1 MNLYHYTDLNAVH
14 SILDTHKIRM
24 TDIRFLNDKSEYMQG
39 LEILREASLQE
50 SFIGSIKDSYFRD
63 ALQVWFER
71 AFKELFDFKNAS
83 EMFYVASF
91 SRSSN
96 TLSQWR
102 SYGMFAIEFDYDE
115 MEGNVRERIIEHYN
129 EHDKLLKIE
138 FIECHYVCDRDIAVK
153 RALEL
158 ISEKL
163 IPTIEEWWRPYLP
176 MNENEHI
183 YIDVKEILS
192 MLATAFKHASF
203 IEEQEFRLVISDE
216 IISEKINFRTK
227 NNVLIPFYE
236 LDIIPDVITG
246 VVIGPVEN
254 QKITAHSLD
263 IYNSHRAT
271 KLNDDRYR
279 LSIIKSDI
287 PYRML

>member
-14 SILDTHKIRM
+14 SILDSHKIRM

-50 SFIGSIKDSYFRD
+50 DLILSIKDNYFRKS
-63 ALQVWFER
+63 LQVWFKR
-71 AFKELFDFKNAS
+71 AFEELFDFENAS

-102 SYGMFAIEFDYDE
+102 SYGMLAIQFDYDE
-115 MEGNVRERIIEHYN
+115 MEGIMRERIIEHYN
-129 EHDKLLKIE
+129 KCSELLKIE
-138 FIECHYVCDRDIAVK
+138 LIECHYVSNRDTAVK
-153 RALEL
+153 KALEL
-158 ISEKL
+158 INEKL
-163 IPTIEEWWRPYLP
+163 IPTIEEWWQADVPI
-176 MNENEHI
+176 EQNEHI
-183 YIDVKEILS
+183 YIDIKEILS

-203 IEEQEFRLVISDE
+203 IEEQEFRLVISVD
-216 IISEKINFRTK
+216 ITSENVKFRAK

-236 LDIIPDVITG
+236 LDIIPDVIKG
-246 VVIGPVEN
+246 IIIGPVEN

-263 IYNSHRAT
+263 IFNLHRAK
-271 KLNDDRYR
+271 KLNNDMYQ